1 MDIHFIAQS
10 VPILQPLPPVT
21 TRADHPPS
29 AAAARQLHT
38 TTAGRS
44 QLLPSGASTEAPRTV
59 EALDT
64 RVLKVALTASGC
76 AHGFHSCLPL
86 VIRIDPMV
94 AAVRV
99 VLQRTVRVSGG
110 NCSPTKR
117 S

>member
-44 QLLPSGASTEAPRTV
+44 QLLPSGASTEAPRAV
-59 EALDT
+59 EVLDT
-64 RVLKVALTASGC
+64 VGLLKVAYT
-76 AHGFHSCLPL
+76 HSCLPV